1 MAGQNDDIERLIA
14 EMNALNAQAES
25 ALGADDATG
34 KQVEKR
40 RGSEPEPTKAPTEK
54 EGMSP
59 ALLRAL
65 VVSGVATGLI
75 YVGFLLLAVLPFF
88 ARPGLSDILAIFA
101 SSLLVAGFYTLRN
114 RG

>member
-1 MAGQNDDIERLIA
+1 MAGPNDDIERLIA
-14 EMNALNAQAES
+14 EMNALNAQAEQ
-25 ALGADDATG
+25 ALGGGDTAG

-40 RGSEPEPTKAPTEK
+40 RGAEPEPTATPAAK

-65 VVSGVATGLI
+65 VVSGVATGL
-75 YVGFLLLAVLPFF
+75 VWVAFVLLPFIGLGLWDVAAVF
-88 ARPGLSDILAIFA
+88 AA
-101 SSLLVAGFYTLRN
+101 SLLVAGFYTLRH

>member
-14 EMNALNAQAES
+14 EMNALNAQAEK
-25 ALGADDATG
+25 ALGGDDATG

-40 RGSEPEPTKAPTEK
+40 RGSEPAPTKAPTEK

-65 VVSGVATGLI
+65 VVSGVATGL
-75 YVGFLLLAVLPFF
+75 VWVAFLVIPFIGLGLWDVAGVF
-88 ARPGLSDILAIFA
+88 AA
-101 SSLLVAGFYTLRN
+101 SLLVAAFYTLRG

>member
-59 ALLRAL
+59 GLLRAL

-75 YVGFLLLAVLPFF
+75 WVVFLIVPFIGLGLWDVVGVF
-88 ARPGLSDILAIFA
+88 AA
-101 SSLLVAGFYTLRN
+101 SLLVAAFYTLRN

>member
-14 EMNALNAQAES
+14 EMNALNAQAEK
-25 ALGADDATG
+25 ALGAQDSD

-40 RGSEPEPTKAPTEK
+40 RSSEPARTEQAPAEK

-65 VVSGVATGLI
+65 VVSGVATGLV

-88 ARPGLSDILAIFA
+88 ARPGLSDLLAIFA
-101 SSLLVAGFYTLRN
+101 ASLLVAGFYTLRN